1 MKKVILGAAALLFSG
16 AMMAQVSQNALKDTN
31 GNNSVDAQLSVDLS
45 GTGNQGEAVQTGN
58 TNKLQ
63 VLQAGTNQSS
73 FSIQGDGAG
82 TGDNRARIW
91 QTGDVSGISGVEN
104 AADVRQLGSGNQST
118 TRQEGDQNE
127 AVTRQGMKD
136 GGISG
141 GNKAYINHGTAE
153 NGELNYAMVEQDG
166 QGNSSKTVQSY
177 DNNEARTVQEGD
189 GNMSGIRQKS
199 GPNGSLGNSA
209 LAEQYGNMNATKIY
223 QDGHSQT
230 AASLQVGNSNK
241 ANQTQLGN
249 GNWAKVNQGGDT
261 SGPIDNLGSV
271 QADMDGY
278 LNSFADPTYTNG
290 SDNTGNGSKAGLAKQ
305 YQSGD
310 GNSAY
315 SGQWGDD
322 GEDSNYSEQSQIG
335 DDNRAYVNQNAY
347 GPSNGGANYGRQD
360 QAGNGNFAVLGQ
372 NGRDHVAY
380 QRQYGNYNDATAT
393 QKGKGNLMSSYQ
405 SGDGNVA
412 ISAQR
417 GHYNQTLV
425 VQKSGTGDFSGHSFV
440 SSQNVAN
447 GMPNGNGGNTI
458 SVLQLGPT
466 GDIMNDGEGCDFQ
479 APSDLDMPGGVGGFD
494 LDAPCTPSTSG
505 C

>member
-166 QGNSSKTVQSY
+166 QGNSSRTVQSW

-189 GNMSGIRQKS
+189 GNMAGIRQKS

-209 LAEQYGNMNATKIY
+209 LAEQYGDMNATKIY

-230 AASLQVGNSNK
+230 AASLQVGDNNK
-241 ANQTQLGN
+241 ANQNQLGN
-249 GNWAKVNQGGDT
+249 GNWARVNQGGDG
-261 SGPIDNLGSV
+261 SGPVDRFGSSQATLDTFLDNI
-271 QADMDGY
+271 ADPGYMDG
-278 LNSFADPTYTNG
+278 G
-290 SDNTGNGSKAGLAKQ
+290 SNIGNGSKAGLALQ
-305 YQSGD
+305 NQDGD
-310 GNSAY
+310 NNSAY
-315 SGQWGDD
+315 AGQWGDQA
-322 GEDSNYSEQSQIG
+322 EDSNYAEQNQTG
-335 DDNRAYVNQNAY
+335 DNNASYMNQNAY
-347 GPSNGGANYGRQD
+347 GSATGGANSARAD
-360 QAGNGNFAVLGQ
+360 QVGDGNQSVLGQ
-372 NGRDHVAY
+372 NGRDHLSY
-380 QRQYGNYNDATAT
+380 QRQYGDGNNAIAT
-393 QKGKGNLMSSYQ
+393 QKGRANLSSSYQ
-405 SGDGNVA
+405 SGDGNIA
-412 ISAQR
+412 ISGQR
-417 GHYNQTLV
+417 GHDNQTLV
-425 VQKSGTGDFSGHSFV
+425 VQKSGIADGSGHSFV
-440 SSQNVAN
+440 SSQNVLDG
-447 GMPNGNGGNTI
+447 GMPNGGNTI

-479 APSDLDMPGGVGGFD
+479 DPNDLQMPGGVPSFD
-494 LDAPCTPSTSG
+494 LDAPCTPGTSG